1 MTDPY
6 SVLGIGR
13 DSTDDEVKKAYRNLV
28 RKYHPDKNPGNKAAE
43 DMFKVVQEAYDQI
56 MDERKNG
63 YSSGGQAD
71 GYGYGYGNAGGTGY
85 GYGYGQA
92 GYGQGS
98 QQTYSGAESTYYQA
112 AANYI
117 NSRHYREALNTLSNV
132 KERTAQWYYLSALAN
147 AGLGNNYVAQEQAQ
161 TAASMEPGNF
171 MYANLVNNLRGGGF
185 GYQNMNRGYGSNTMF
200 DDNLCLKLCMLNL
213 LCNTCDGDMCC
224 CC

>member
-1 MTDPY
+1 MRDPY
-6 SVLGIGR
+6 SVLEIDR
-13 DSTDDEVKKAYRNLV
+13 NATDDEVKKAYRNMC

-63 YSSGGQAD
+63 YSSGGATGGYSYGYGAGSGAG
-71 GYGYGYGNAGGTGY
+71 GYGYGYGASGG
-85 GYGYGQA
+85 
-92 GYGQGS
+92 
-98 QQTYSGAESTYYQA
+98 QQTYTGSEASYYQA

-132 KERTAQWYYLSALAN
+132 RDRNAQWYYLSALAN

-171 MYANLVNNLRGGGF
+171 AYVNLVNSLRGGGF
-185 GYQNMNRGYGSNTMF
+185 GYQNMNRTYGSNTMF
-200 DDNLCLKLCMLNL
+200 DDNFCLKLCMLNM

>member
-1 MTDPY
+1 MSDPY
-6 SVLGIGR
+6 SVLGITR
-13 DSTDDEVKKAYRNLV
+13 NSTDDEVKKAYRNMC

-63 YSSGGQAD
+63 YSSTSSGGYSY
-71 GYGYGYGNAGGTGY
+71 GYGGGAGYGTGGYGYGNPGG
-85 GYGYGQA
+85 
-92 GYGQGS
+92 
-98 QQTYSGAESTYYQA
+98 QQTYTSAEASYYQA

-117 NSRHYREALNTLSNV
+117 NSRHYTEAINTLSNI
-132 KERTAQWYYLSALAN
+132 KDRNAQWYYLSALAN

-171 MYANLVNNLRGGGF
+171 AYANLVNSLRGGGY
-185 GYQNMNRGYGSNTMF
+185 GYQNMNRTYGSNTMF
-200 DDNLCLKLCMLNL
+200 DDNLCLKLCALNL
-213 LCNTCDGDMCC
+213 LCNTCDGDLCC

>member
-6 SVLGIGR
+6 SILGIGR
-13 DSTDDEVKKAYRNLV
+13 NATDDEVKKAYRNLV

-63 YSSGGQAD
+63 YSSAGSSGGYD
-71 GYGYGYGNAGGTGY
+71 YGYGNTGGGYGSQNGAY
-85 GYGYGQA
+85 GYGGGPQNY
-92 GYGQGS
+92 
-98 QQTYSGAESTYYQA
+98 TGAEASYYQA

-117 NSRHYREALNTLSNV
+117 NSGHYREAINTLSNI
-132 KERTAQWYYLSALAN
+132 RDRNAQWYYLSALAN
-147 AGLGNNYVAQEQAQ
+147 AGLGNNYAAQEQAQ

-171 MYANLVNNLRGGGF
+171 MYANLANRLRNGGM
-185 GYQNMNRGYGSNTMF
+185 GYQNMNRNYGSNTMF
-200 DDNLCLKLCMLNL
+200 DDNFCLKLCALNM
-213 LCNTCDGDMCC
+213 LCNVCDGDMCC